1 MAKHRYFLST
11 KPSYDGPLIVS
22 WYEIQGAVGKEVQED
37 AATYFAMS
45 LAARVNGSQGP
56 MLVKSDIPW
65 TIKTMQAYL
74 RTLTPAALKAFI
86 TEASVRPDNLPGMLE
101 RKPRQPSPYW

>member
-1 MAKHRYFLST
+1 MSKHRYFLNV

-22 WYEIQGAVGKEVQED
+22 WYEIQGAVGKEIEED
-37 AATYFAMS
+37 GATYFAMS

-65 TIKTMQAYL
+65 TIKTMETYL
-74 RTLTPAALKAFI
+74 RTLSPVAMKDFLV
-86 TEASVRPDNLPGMLE
+86 EASVRPDNLPAMLV